1 MVVNSVQIQAILS
14 YIIGI
19 LGLLGNIWLLA
30 ILAKK
35 SASQFYILIKTLVSF
50 DILFIGFSIAIQTN
64 NFHSVW
70 KSIKKVSIDI

>member
-70 KSIKKVSIDI
+70 KFIKKVSIDI

>member
-19 LGLLGNIWLLA
+19 LGLLGSIWLLA

-35 SASQFYILIKTLVSF
+35 SASQFYILIKTLVCF